1 MRGRPWAAAPEVMVT
16 GAGRAGPSEP
26 QSPRA
31 SGTTHEA
38 CGLWPQG
45 GQGTWSP
52 GQWASSSADGNPPPP
67 ASLSPARGP
76 APRGG
81 LPSASTAQGRGHR
94 TPGAW
99 ASPACQA
106 LGPGFWP
113 GRPQPP
119 LPGPRFALLLVAEQA
134 SLQAA
139 LSIPPGRLPLPRA
152 GHSLC
157 AE

>member
-52 GQWASSSADGNPPPP
+52 GQWASSSADGNPPP
-67 ASLSPARGP
+67 R
-76 APRGG
+76 
-81 LPSASTAQGRGHR
+81 
-94 TPGAW
+94 
-99 ASPACQA
+99 
-106 LGPGFWP
+106 
-113 GRPQPP
+113 QP
-119 LPGPRFALLLVAEQA
+119 E
-134 SLQAA
+134 
-139 LSIPPGRLPLPRA
+139 PRA
-152 GHSLC
+152 GSCTEGRTPQRLHRPGQGAQDPWGLGLPRLSGPRPWILARPPTAAPSWAPVC
-157 AE
+157 FALGC